1 MIIKFE
7 VNKKNYFLEL
17 LFLTL
22 YLFSLKKFDV
32 FSVFWTRRE
41 AFFVEGPL
49 VALVYFLLVRSMK
62 KGLCRY
68 FLAAM
73 PVVTFYLLFEVYYK
87 IWNTP
92 FKFITVGQ
100 LPELLNV
107 LEAKHTIIGVI
118 IVFIFLITILSAID
132 YKSYKKTSLCIVLL
146 VFVPSIVYF
155 SPQTYLSYFSFFG
168 GEIEPLRDRDNIHK
182 NGRLSMSLF
191 WEAERIDAI
200 LKLKPLARNI
210 DNSEELRAIDM
221 VKVVPGKKN
230 VHLIVLES
238 FFDPSLF
245 REVVFSEPP
254 LHPKLIEV
262 FNGQLCLSRSPV
274 FGGRSA
280 QAEFEVLT
288 GMPAFSEFSDVD
300 FNIFNGSPTKGLPW
314 ILRKSGY
321 LTIATNSYMMNA
333 FNVDN
338 AYRSLFFEEIYFPK
352 EYAKGRPTYIERGDL
367 DKKIFMPDEYLL
379 KKNLEFIKEKI
390 SNNPN
395 KPIFNYVLGVDGH
408 WPFDIQPGK
417 KQERI
422 KVLSPTDFDKELLEK
437 FVNQLYYRSKAVA
450 DYVEDIKKIDH
461 DSVIIIIGDHLP
473 RLELGLWKDMGPDLY
488 KKLKYIDTSKVDHEY
503 SLVAGID
510 GDMAID
516 FKNMNHYNVKDYVL
530 NIITDGQYCVENACY
545 IQEKELLRKKYTE
558 IMAMGVLNKFH

>member
-1 MIIKFE
+1 M
-7 VNKKNYFLEL
+7 
-17 LFLTL
+17 LF
-22 YLFSLKKFDV
+22 
-32 FSVFWTRRE
+32 
-41 AFFVEGPL
+41 
-49 VALVYFLLVRSMK
+49 RS
-62 KGLCRY
+62 
-68 FLAAM
+68 
-73 PVVTFYLLFEVYYK
+73 
-87 IWNTP
+87 
-92 FKFITVGQ
+92 ITVGQ

-107 LEAKHTIIGVI
+107 LDGKHIIICIVI
-118 IVFIFLITILSAID
+118 VTIFLIITLSAID
-132 YKSYKKTSLCIVLL
+132 YRNYKRTFPCIVLL
-146 VFVPSIVYF
+146 VFVFSIVYF
-155 SPQTYLSYFSFFG
+155 SPQTYLSYFSFSG

-200 LKLKPLARNI
+200 LKLRPLAKNI
-210 DNSEELRAIDM
+210 DDSEEFRTIDM
-221 VKVVPGKKN
+221 VKGISGKKN

-245 REVVFSEPP
+245 REVVFSEPS

-338 AYRSLFFEEIYFPK
+338 AYRSLYFEEIYFPK
-352 EYAKGRPTYIERGDL
+352 EYSKGRPTYIQRGNL
-367 DKKIFMPDEYLL
+367 DKKIFMTDEYLL
-379 KKNLEFIKEKI
+379 NKNLEFIKEKI
-390 SNNPN
+390 KKNPD
-395 KPIFNYVLGVDGH
+395 KPVFNYVLGVDGH

-437 FVNQLYYRSKAVA
+437 FANQLYYRSKAVA
-450 DYVEDIKKIDH
+450 DYVEEIKKIDY
-461 DSVIIIIGDHLP
+461 DSVIIVIGDHLP
-473 RLELGLWKDMGPDLY
+473 RLELGLWKDMGPELY
-488 KKLKYIDTSKVDHEY
+488 KKLKYIDSSKEDHEY

-510 GDMAID
+510 GDMAMD
-516 FKNMNHYNVKDYVL
+516 FKNMHHYNVKDYVL
-530 NIITDGQYCVENACY
+530 NSITSGQYCVENTCSV
-545 IQEKELLRKKYTE
+545 QDRELLRDKYRE
-558 IMAMGVLNKFH
+558 IMAMGVH